1 MKILVAILIGMLTVG
16 LYLSL
21 KFQSSAEWTYIKTEP
36 HKGKTNKQFVRMAG
50 STFQIKH
57 KVTNDKD
64 EETVCMTNGISG
76 PK

>member
-1 MKILVAILIGMLTVG
+1 MKILIAILIGMLTVG

-21 KFQSSAEWTYIKTEP
+21 KFQSSAEWTYVKTEP
-36 HKGKTNKQFVRMAG
+36 HNGNTNKQFVRMAG
-50 STFQIKH
+50 GTLQIKH
-57 KVTNDKD
+57 RVTNDED

>member
-1 MKILVAILIGMLTVG
+1 MKILIAILIGMLTVG

-21 KFQSSAEWTYIKTEP
+21 KFQSSAEWTYVKTEP
-36 HKGKTNKQFVRMAG
+36 HNSNTNKQFVRMAG
-50 STFQIKH
+50 GTLQIKY
-57 KVTNDKD
+57 KVTNDED